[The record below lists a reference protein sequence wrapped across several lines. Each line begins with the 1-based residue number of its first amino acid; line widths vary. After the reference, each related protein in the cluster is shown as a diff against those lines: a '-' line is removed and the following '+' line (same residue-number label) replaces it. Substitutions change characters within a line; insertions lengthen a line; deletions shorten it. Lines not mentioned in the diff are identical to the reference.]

1 MGKLSCVVEVDETKL
16 MVLGSKPPTFW
27 GQLAGYGMG
36 VVKPSGV
43 RYFAMGRA
51 KS

>member
-1 MGKLSCVVEVDETKL
+1 MVGYGQFEVDETKL
-16 MVLGSKPPTFW
+16 MFWDRGSSSRFLGS
-27 GQLAGYGMG
+27 GQLAGIG
-36 VVKPSGV
+36 VKPSGV